1 MHIDFKF
8 HNLESS
14 EAIKAYA
21 ADKLTKLQKYAPSP
35 LDAHVTF
42 SVERRLH
49 CIDVSLSA
57 DGEHHQG
64 RAEEPDMYASI
75 DIVVDKIH
83 RQLSRSKE
91 QHNNHRRGPSP
102 GHEAGE

>member
-14 EAIKAYA
+14 DAIKSYA
-21 ADKLTKLQKYAPSP
+21 ADKLTKLQKYIPSA
-35 LDAHVTF
+35 LDAQVTF
-42 SVERRLH
+42 SLERRLH

-64 RAEEPDMYASI
+64 RAEETDMYASI
-75 DIVVDKIH
+75 DVVVDKIH

-91 QHNNHRRGPSP
+91 QQRNHRRGP
-102 GHEAGE
+102 GYEAGE